1 MIDLNHLGQYR
12 ENNRIEAKLALGGLP
27 HSVWET
33 YSAFANTLG
42 GLLLLGVV
50 EYPDKSLHAVDLPDP
65 EGMVREFWDMVND
78 PSVASVNILSAK
90 DVTVE
95 VAEGRRIIVVNVPR
109 AERTDK
115 PVYVEGSPRNTYR
128 RSGEGD
134 YRCTVEEYQAMVRD
148 AAVRTQDM
156 RVLDELDA
164 DALNL
169 GSVRAYRRRMRL
181 SRPEHAW
188 EALAD
193 EDFLLKLG
201 ALGVGGDARIHPTS
215 AGLLM
220 FGNER
225 DVVRAF
231 PQYRLAYSGAER
243 LVSSSGDWSG
253 NVFDFYFRADR
264 TLQRS
269 LKTLSAPV
277 RAAVRE
283 ALANC
288 LVNADYCGGGALT
301 VVRSGNTLTM
311 TNPGH
316 FRIGVAS
323 AKSGGLSD
331 PRNGAMSE
339 MFRLIDVGERVGGGI
354 PTIFRVWRERGW
366 AEPTIT
372 QSFAPDRTTL
382 SLVFGKAE
390 GQTQTVRKSDEL
402 IRARQRNAVIDYLT
416 DNASAKT
423 SEIADVLG
431 VGATRARA
439 VLSAL
444 IAEDVVV
451 AEGGGSRRTYR
462 LKS

>member
-1 MIDLNHLGQYR
+1 MIDLNNLGQYR
-12 ENNRIEAKLALGGLP
+12 ENNRIEAKMALGGLP
-27 HSVWET
+27 HSIWET

-42 GLLLLGVV
+42 GLILLGVV

-65 EGMVREFWDMVND
+65 EGMVRTFWELVND
-78 PSVASVNILSAK
+78 PGVASVNILSAK
-90 DVTVE
+90 DITVE
-95 VAEGRRIIVVNVPR
+95 TADGRRIIVVNVPR
-109 AERTDK
+109 AERTVK
-115 PVYVEGSPRNTYR
+115 PVFVEGSPRNTYR

-134 YRCTVEEYQAMVRD
+134 YRCTAEEYQAMVRD

-156 RVLDELDA
+156 RVREELDA
-164 DALNL
+164 DALNAE
-169 GSVRAYRRRMRL
+169 SVRAYRRRMRL

-188 EALAD
+188 ESLAD

-201 ALGVGGDARIHPTS
+201 ALGVGGDGRTHPTS

-220 FGNER
+220 FGNGR
-225 DVVRAF
+225 DIVRAF
-231 PQYRLAYSGAER
+231 PHYLLDYSGAER

-264 TLQRS
+264 RLQQDARA
-269 LKTLSAPV
+269 LPAPV

-301 VVRSGNTLTM
+301 IVRRGNALTM

-316 FRIGVAS
+316 FRIELAT

-339 MFRLIDVGERVGGGI
+339 MFRLIDIGERVGGGI

-382 SLVFGKAE
+382 SLVFGKAD
-390 GQTQTVRKSDEL
+390 GQKQPVKLSDEL
-402 IRARQRNAVIDYLT
+402 IRARQKNAVIEYLT
-416 DNASAKT
+416 DNAAAGT
-423 SEIADVLG
+423 SEIADALG
-431 VGATRARA
+431 VGTTRARA

-444 IAEDVVV
+444 IAEDIVI
-451 AEGGGSRRTYR
+451 AEGGGRSRTYR